1 MLDRYSLKI
10 VTPLLGSL
18 AGYLRKKGIKADQ
31 ITMVSF
37 AVGLLGVVMIVRHH
51 YLLAGLLILLNRLG
65 DGVDGTLARLDGTTD
80 RGAFLDICLDFIFYS
95 AVVLGFALAE
105 PDRNSLAAAF
115 LIFSFV
121 GTGSSFL
128 AYAIM
133 AERRSLADHRL
144 PDKGFYYLGG
154 LAEGT
159 ETIIFFVLVCLFPPL
174 FSFLAWFFGAI
185 CLLGTAARIVYGYRT
200 LD

>member
-1 MLDRYSLKI
+1 MLDRYSLQILK
-10 VTPLLGSL
+10 PLLNSL
-18 AGYLRKKGIKADQ
+18 ARWLSQRGVTADQ
-31 ITMVSF
+31 VSIVSF
-37 AVGLLGVVMIVRHH
+37 LIGLLGVMLIAFQL
-51 YLLAGLLILLNRLG
+51 YLWGLLLILLNRLG
-65 DGVDGTLARLDGTTD
+65 DGIDGALARLTGSTD

-95 AVVLGFALAE
+95 AVVLGFALAD
-105 PDRNSLAAAF
+105 PARNSLAASF

-133 AERRSLADHRL
+133 AERRSLSDYRL

-159 ETIIFFVLVCLFPPL
+159 ETIIFFILICLWPSFFPV
-174 FSFLAWFFGAI
+174 LAWIFGAI
-185 CLLGTAARIVYGYRT
+185 CLLGTATRVIYGYQS
-200 LD
+200 LG

>member
-10 VTPLLGSL
+10 LKPLLGSI
-18 AGYLRKKGIKADQ
+18 ASYLNKRGIRADQ
-31 ITMVSF
+31 ITIGSF
-37 AVGLLGVVMIVRHH
+37 IAGLLGAILIARHH
-51 YLLAGLLILLNRLG
+51 YLIGGILIILNRLG
-65 DGVDGTLARLDGTTD
+65 DGVDGALARLSGSTD

-105 PDRNSLAAAF
+105 PVHNGLAASF

-133 AERRSLADHRL
+133 AERRSLIDHRL

-159 ETIIFFVLVCLFPPL
+159 ETIIFFILICLFPSLFPPL
-174 FSFLAWFFGAI
+174 AWIFGSI
-185 CLLGTAARIVYGYRT
+185 CLLGTAARIVYGYKT